1 VSVHDAEPGDIYV
14 DAEGKLWRV
23 LWTCREPTVCLQAVE
38 NSALFSGSPP
48 DSTRQGGISGQM
60 WHGFKRIWRKA
71 EETKP

>member
-38 NSALFSGSPP
+38 PPPTLLSNGSQQ
-48 DSTRQGGISGQM
+48 RQGGISGQM
-60 WHGFKRIWRKA
+60 WHGFKRIWQKA